1 MKDRNKYTRRVEERE
16 GWVIIYRLNKNKSRA
31 VAVNYYA
38 DNGDESDDKQWQ
50 WVDNTYKAIAK
61 KFGAMEAV
69 IIVNDLRD
77 IEWQKKR

>member
-1 MKDRNKYTRRVEERE
+1 MKNLK
-16 GWVIIYRLNKNKSRA
+16 WIPVILLGLLYSCSPA

>member
-61 KFGAMEAV
+61 EFGAMEAV
-69 IIVNDLRD
+69 LIVNDLRED
-77 IEWQKKR
+77 KWQD

>member
-1 MKDRNKYTRRVEERE
+1 MSKTNRYTRRVEEKE
-16 GWVIIYRLNKNKSRA
+16 GWVIIYRLNKNKSRTI
-31 VAVNYYA
+31 AVNFYA
-38 DNGDESDDKQWQ
+38 DCGDESEDKQWQ

>member
-77 IEWQKKR
+77 VEWQKKR

>member
-16 GWVIIYRLNKNKSRA
+16 GWVIISRLNKNKSRA

-38 DNGDESDDKQWQ
+38 DNGDESDDKQWE
-50 WVDNTYKAIAK
+50 WVENTYKAIAK

-77 IEWQKKR
+77 VEWQKKR

>member
-31 VAVNYYA
+31 IAVNYYA

>member
-1 MKDRNKYTRRVEERE
+1 MKDRNKYTRRVEVGE

-77 IEWQKKR
+77 VEWQKKR